1 MSEKILISTFV
12 EAEPFE
18 TLEMNG
24 VEKALRGCYKAKYE
38 PVYMPQL
45 VDARINSPKDSL
57 IWNWYTAPSVR
68 VTGKTKQGT
77 PVVVYAHVPN
87 YFSKPANIAKAV
99 NEGLQNGAGKMSSK
113 DFYKLIGLEDK
124 RNVFVVDYT
133 TLRNAPSGVID
144 VAQALEH
151 PQVVPFLGGQT
162 RAEQYLAKHQQVYDT
177 SKIGVWHCDDLL
189 VDQPLGRV
197 LFLGVSHLYYLN
209 ANSNLYGNGRFLGV
223 RKK

>member
-1 MSEKILISTFV
+1 MSEKILIPTFV

-18 TLEMNG
+18 KLEMNG
-24 VEKALRGCYKAKYE
+24 VEKALRDCYKEKCK

-45 VDARINSPKDSL
+45 VDARINSPKESPV
-57 IWNWYTAPSVR
+57 WKWHTTPSVR
-68 VTGKTKQGT
+68 VTGKTKKGN

-99 NEGLQNGAGKMSSK
+99 NEGLTNGAGKISSK

-144 VAQALEH
+144 V
-151 PQVVPFLGGQT
+151 
-162 RAEQYLAKHQQVYDT
+162 
-177 SKIGVWHCDDLL
+177 
-189 VDQPLGRV
+189 
-197 LFLGVSHLYYLN
+197 
-209 ANSNLYGNGRFLGV
+209 
-223 RKK
+223 